1 MCGVRD
7 DTEGGSGRVRV
18 GDGTRAGAS
27 AEAGAGRDVAELLE
41 EEIVLGLR
49 FPRERLVEDELMER
63 FAAKRHVVRRAL
75 QSLEHLGL
83 VERRPNVGA
92 FVRMYTAK
100 EVRDIYAVRELLET
114 HCARGIRL
122 PVSAERLDQLV
133 AIQRKHDTA
142 VDTDDLRGIVHT
154 NAAFHRALFALSDNE
169 ALVAAILRHAQMTH
183 AIRSVNATSP
193 TFQDRSR
200 REHWAMIHALGDGD
214 QEALAET
221 CRVHLL
227 PSRDAYLRRLDA
239 PAPGVGPGAGPAL
252 G

>member
-1 MCGVRD
+1 MSGVRD
-7 DTEGGSGRVRV
+7 GSEEGPGPVTV
-18 GDGTRAGAS
+18 GDGAPSG
-27 AEAGAGRDVAELLE
+27 AGAGRDVADLLE

-75 QSLEHLGL
+75 QSLEHRGL
-83 VERRPNVGA
+83 VERRRNVGA

-114 HCARGIRL
+114 HCARGIAL
-122 PVSAERLDQLV
+122 PVPAERLDELI
-133 AIQRKHDTA
+133 AIQRRHDAA
-142 VDTDDLRGIVHT
+142 VDTEDLRGIVHT
-154 NAAFHRALFALSDNE
+154 NTAFHRALFALSDNA

-193 TFQDRSR
+193 AFQDRSR
-200 REHWAMIHALGDGD
+200 REHWAMIGALRDEET
-214 QEALAET
+214 EALAET

-227 PSRDAYLRRLDA
+227 PSRDAYLRRVDA
-239 PAPGVGPGAGPAL
+239 QVPGARPAL